1 MTAPRESLYE
11 ALGVASDARPGEIA
25 RAYERLV
32 ADFALDTTPPD
43 PRREARIR
51 EAFQVLADEARRA
64 EYDRSLA
71 AGGAPARADGRT
83 RLAATVGVAAALV
96 VALAWYF
103 SGPGEAPGNPGRPSS
118 EIQAEIGG
126 SVGRVR
132 AIDLSGRAAET
143 GFAFTVAEGVM
154 ATTCDGLAPGAQI
167 VVTIGS
173 RAVPARI
180 AEADE
185 SLGLCKLAVEGA
197 GSWPMPL
204 AGGGPGVGERVYAAG
219 LGASGDVVLA
229 EGVVKRVATEGALR
243 IVEAA
248 VPGVP
253 AMGGRPLLDAQGRV
267 VGVASAAQPGGS
279 ARYVMVPAGWAT
291 EQPSVQAP
299 APTPAPAPVGESPPA
314 SPMPARGSPEDIA
327 RKLRP
332 PPTVPDDL

>member
-11 ALGVASDARPGEIA
+11 ALGVAPDARPGEIV
-25 RAYERLV
+25 RAYERLA

-51 EAFQVLADEARRA
+51 EAFQVLADEAKRA
-64 EYDRSLA
+64 QYDRSLA
-71 AGGAPARADGRT
+71 SGVAPAHAGDRT
-83 RLAATVGVAAALV
+83 RIVAMAGLAAALV

-103 SGPGEAPGNPGRPSS
+103 SGPGEAPGKPGRPAS
-118 EIQAEIGG
+118 EIQAEVGG

-143 GFAFTVAEGVM
+143 GIAFTVAKGVM

-185 SLGLCKLAVEGA
+185 SLGLCKLALEGA
-197 GSWPMPL
+197 GSWPVPF

-219 LGASGDVVLA
+219 LGATGEVVLA

-248 VPGVP
+248 VPVVP

-267 VGVASAAQPGGS
+267 VGVASAAQPGGA
-279 ARYVMVPAGWAT
+279 ARHVAVPAGWAT
-291 EQPSVQAP
+291 EKPAVPGAP
-299 APTPAPAPVGESPPA
+299 
-314 SPMPARGSPEDIA
+314 
-327 RKLRP
+327 
-332 PPTVPDDL
+332 